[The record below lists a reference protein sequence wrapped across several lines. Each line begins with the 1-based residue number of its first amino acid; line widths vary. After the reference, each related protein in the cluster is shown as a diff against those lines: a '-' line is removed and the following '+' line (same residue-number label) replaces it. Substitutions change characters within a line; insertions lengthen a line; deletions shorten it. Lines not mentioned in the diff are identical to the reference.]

1 MNFEER
7 EKLRKNYVVLIKSI
21 TLPGELLDHL
31 YQSGVISEEDIER
44 IKAESI
50 SYDRVRQ
57 LLRILHT
64 KPGCLGTFCESLDKS
79 GHNFLATTI
88 RETEV
93 DPLQIEKGIILLY
106 NTIKAI
112 CNFSKALY
120 VSL

>member
-7 EKLRKNYVVLIKSI
+7 EKLRKNCVGLIENI
-21 TLPGELLDHL
+21 ILPGELLDHL
-31 YQSGVISEEDIER
+31 YESGVISEVDIER

-50 SYDRVRQ
+50 SYNRVRQ

-79 GHNFLATTI
+79 GYNFLAKAI

-93 DPLQIEKGIILLY
+93 DPLQIEKGILLY

-120 VSL
+120 ISL